1 MFGNDAAA
9 KAESDKLVELFRN
22 RIELKKE
29 FAALRNEKHQLED
42 SIKRHLENIVRVE
55 QKLGHLEGLLLDP
68 KWVHN
73 IATFYQLRAVA
84 NRCHKQLNKF
94 AEKLK
99 RKREKQQYAEVLA
112 AWQQH
117 RREKLASLEHKL
129 AEHREAM
136 QRLEDE
142 LDAARARLANMG
154 AITRWLRGRLAAQDI
169 DAVVARIETGHVL
182 EEEMALE
189 LRHVEDMPPPTP
201 NGLDIESKKQINF
214 QILALAQ
221 DLFLQYGQNNLIQL
235 VKEASEKTVGAVS
248 YGDKSECDRIM
259 LCIADCA
266 RDQERIE
273 DIGERLARRAELIAQ
288 RASFRRAEDVVPEPA
303 SVATVFDFD
312 VDGGILEI
320 DAAILGH
327 NYFDVSSVLSR

>member
-1 MFGNDAAA
+1 MFGNEATA

-42 SIKRHLENIVRVE
+42 SIKRHLDNIVRVE

-73 IATFYQLRAVA
+73 VATFYQLRAVA

-117 RREKLASLEHKL
+117 RREKLANLEHKL
-129 AEHREAM
+129 AEHRGAM

-154 AITRWLRGRLAAQDI
+154 VITRWLRGRLAAQDI
-169 DAVVARIETGHVL
+169 DAVVARIETGHIL
-182 EEEMALE
+182 EEEMVLE
-189 LRHVEDMPPPTP
+189 LQHAEDMLPPTP
-201 NGLDIESKKQINF
+201 EGLDIESKKQINF

-221 DLFLQYGQNNLIQL
+221 DLYLHYGQNNLIQL
-235 VKEASEKTVGAVS
+235 VKEASEKTAGAVS

-259 LCIADCA
+259 QCIADCA
-266 RDQERIE
+266 RDQERVE
-273 DIGERLARRAELIAQ
+273 DIGEQLARRAEFIAR

-320 DAAILGH
+320 DAAILGD
-327 NYFDVSSVLSR
+327 NYFGVSSVLRR